1 MNYLSLFKTFMKIGI
16 VTFGGG
22 YAMISIIE
30 AEVVDKHHWMTKEE
44 FVDAIAITQTCP
56 GALAIN
62 MSSFLGYKLAKIP
75 GAIICTLGTSL
86 PSFLIILVIA
96 MFFHQ
101 FQDNKIVAALFA
113 GIRPAV
119 VALIVVPT
127 FQLAKNAK
135 ITIINCWIPLLSAL
149 AIWLVGV
156 NPIWVVIA
164 AAIGG
169 YIYGKFIQPTE

>member
-1 MNYLSLFKTFMKIGI
+1 
-16 VTFGGG
+16 
-22 YAMISIIE
+22 
-30 AEVVDKHHWMTKEE
+30 
-44 FVDAIAITQTCP
+44 
-56 GALAIN
+56 
-62 MSSFLGYKLAKIP
+62 
-75 GAIICTLGTSL
+75 
-86 PSFLIILVIA
+86 

>member
-1 MNYLSLFKTFMKIGI
+1 MKYSSLFKTFMKIGI

-22 YAMISIIE
+22 YAMIPIIE

-75 GAIICTLGTSL
+75 GAIVCTLGTSL

-127 FQLAKNAK
+127 FQLAKSAK

-156 NPIWVVIA
+156 NPIWVIIA